1 MLEYYQVIFMVV
13 KTKKGYFQILKNVK
27 EAFDIQVFEECYIE
41 EWYDQFTYIVG
52 DISDSKL
59 RLKGF
64 KTNPS
69 AKEYYEYIPD
79 YLIEACNYKPK
90 YFILKKSTE
99 QYYEEHKDDKETDE
113 ITKGDTEVPHI
124 EKEAFDKDSLT
135 LLHTP
140 KNSPHIV
147 LDMNNLNAVKTY
159 PLPDDLANE
168 ILKDKQAELNQRRH
182 KQNNRPRNNNR

>member
-1 MLEYYQVIFMVV
+1 MVV